1 MDIIPFIF
9 EIERKKTYKM
19 VVDKIENYRL
29 YSTLTNRLAKG
40 FEFITN
46 TDLASIESGKYEI
59 DNDDIFAIVQEYDTK
74 EEQDCVLESHHKY
87 IDIQYM
93 IKGSEL
99 MGVTCLNDQDIFEE
113 NLEKDYT
120 LYTAETSMLKVDE
133 GMFTIFFPE
142 DLHRPGVKAGQI
154 AKVKKVVVKVKI

>member
-1 MDIIPFIF
+1 MKSNV
-9 EIERKKTYKM
+9 KKNKM

-46 TDLASIESGKYEI
+46 TDLVAIESGKYEI
-59 DNDDIFAIVQEYDTK
+59 DNDNIFAIVQEYDTK

-87 IDIQYM
+87 IDIQYI
-93 IKGSEL
+93 IKGTEL
-99 MGVTCLNDQDIFEE
+99 MGVAFLNDQVVVEE

-120 LYTAETSMLKVDE
+120 FYKAETSMLKVEE

-142 DLHRPGVKAGQI
+142 DLHRPGVKLDQI

>member
-1 MDIIPFIF
+1 MDIIPFTF
-9 EIERKKTYKM
+9 EIERKKTDKM

-46 TDLASIESGKYEI
+46 TDLASIESGKYDI
-59 DNDDIFAIVQEYDTK
+59 DNDNIFAIVQEYDTK

-93 IKGSEL
+93 IKGTEL
-99 MGVTCLNDQDIFEE
+99 MGVTCLNDQVIVEE

-120 LYTAETSMLKVDE
+120 FYNAETSMLKVEE

>member
-1 MDIIPFIF
+1 MDIIPFTF
-9 EIERKKTYKM
+9 EIERKKTDKM

-29 YSTLTNRLAKG
+29 YSALTNRLAKG

-46 TDLASIESGKYEI
+46 TDLASIESGKYDI
-59 DNDDIFAIVQEYDTK
+59 DNDNIFAIVQEYDTK

-93 IKGSEL
+93 IKGTEL
-99 MGVTCLNDQDIFEE
+99 MGVTCLNDQVIVEE

-120 LYTAETSMLKVDE
+120 FYNAETSMLKVEE

>member
-1 MDIIPFIF
+1 
-9 EIERKKTYKM
+9 M

-40 FEFITN
+40 FEFIIN
-46 TDLASIESGKYEI
+46 TDLVAIESGKYEI
-59 DNDDIFAIVQEYDTK
+59 DSDDIFAIVQEYDTK
-74 EEQDCVLESHHKY
+74 EEQDCVLESHHQY
-87 IDIQYM
+87 IDIQYI
-93 IKGSEL
+93 IKGAEL
-99 MGVTCLNDQDIFEE
+99 MGVTCLNDQIVVEE

-120 LYTAETSMLKVDE
+120 FYNAETSMLKVEE

-142 DLHRPGVKAGQI
+142 DLHRLGVKLDQI

>member
-1 MDIIPFIF
+1 
-9 EIERKKTYKM
+9 M

-40 FEFITN
+40 FEFIIN
-46 TDLASIESGKYEI
+46 TDLVAIESGKYEI
-59 DNDDIFAIVQEYDTK
+59 DSDDIFAIVQEYDTK
-74 EEQDCVLESHHKY
+74 EEQDCVLESHHQY
-87 IDIQYM
+87 IDIQYI
-93 IKGSEL
+93 IKGAEL
-99 MGVTCLNDQDIFEE
+99 MGVTCLNDQIVVEE

-120 LYTAETSMLKVDE
+120 FYNAETSMLKVEE

-142 DLHRPGVKAGQI
+142 DLHRPGVKLDQI